1 MSFSPPQ
8 GVTFYTEGEVAVTE
22 LCVFLRR
29 VAVFLQG
36 LQVSSPPLR
45 LYHDWWEHD
54 GLHFE
59 RRVITF
65 HDLFAM
71 VETPRA
77 IFEATP
83 DDNEVFVGVAP
94 EDTRWYL
101 RFRAEWDGHD
111 RSIIGALA
119 ITVPSELAAG
129 FRTEIASK
137 HRLAEEAAESY
148 YKRVMV

>member
-8 GVTFYTEGEVAVTE
+8 GITFHREDGIAITE
-22 LCVFLRR
+22 LCALLRR

-36 LQVSSPPLR
+36 LQLSTPALR

-83 DDNEVFVGVAP
+83 DDHDVFVGIAP
-94 EDTRWYL
+94 EDARWYL

-111 RSIIGALA
+111 QGIVGEFA
-119 ITVPSELAAG
+119 ITVPSELATG
-129 FRTEIASK
+129 FRTEVGSE
-137 HRLAEEAAESY
+137 HRLVEEGAESY